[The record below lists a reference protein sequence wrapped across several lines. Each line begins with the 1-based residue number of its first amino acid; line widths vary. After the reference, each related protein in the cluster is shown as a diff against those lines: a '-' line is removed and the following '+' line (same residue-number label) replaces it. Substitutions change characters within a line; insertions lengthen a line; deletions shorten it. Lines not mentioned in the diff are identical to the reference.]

1 MTALPDPLSTPL
13 PALFRYQVGGSLPT
27 DSLAYVERQA
37 DRELYSRLKA
47 GEYCFVFN
55 SRQMGKSSLRV
66 RTMQKLQEDDGIACA
81 VIDPQTRGT
90 TLREDQWYAGTI
102 KRLIDDL
109 HLEAHIDFANWWKAL
124 DAQSISAVERFY
136 EFIDQIL
143 LPHTSQPVVIFVEEV
158 DNLLSL
164 KFDTDGFFVFIRSLY
179 EKRAEKPE
187 YRRLTFAFLGVATPY
202 DLIRGRQQSSFNVG
216 HEVELTGFTLAEAAP
231 LAKGLAGRVDDPQSV
246 LQAVLDWTGGQPF
259 LTQKLLDLV
268 SRELDA
274 AVQPM
279 AAADLVKQVAY
290 DKIIDHWESQDVP
303 PHLKTI
309 RDRLLRSGAPNTSQ
323 LLGLYQQILLHGA
336 MDADISPEQMD
347 LRLTGLVV
355 KRGNKLKIYNQIYE
369 RVFNQQWI
377 EDAFATIR
385 PYAQQFQK
393 WLRGDR
399 DDSYLLQGEALEQA
413 LEWAEAR
420 SLSKQDYQYL
430 VESQKLGLRRDLEHT
445 QQQLA
450 DRTQTLNRVN
460 RELDTAHRDLKR
472 VQGRTKWAGAL
483 LALVSVLALTA
494 GLETVRAKKSLG
506 ETTAQSDLVK
516 KQLFSAI
523 EQTGDA
529 NREKDLISEAL
540 TDIEAE
546 KEKLIESTNALEQKN
561 QQIAQDV
568 QKARIA
574 QQDTRQQYNQLQSRV
589 ATAQRDLELVQT
601 ERETAQTE
609 AETARTEA
617 QQWQEKSDVQQR
629 NLEDVIPLTAA
640 LTRAREN
647 LSETIEQLTQ
657 ILAANPDNFPVWI
670 VRGALQTQSNPQQAL
685 EDFEKALALEPEGN
699 FAAHVGRGD
708 ALSQLERYEEAIAAY
723 EQAIA
728 LKNDYP
734 EAWINRGN
742 ALSRSGKTIDALKSY
757 NQALKIKPDS
767 NYAIENLRRTLD
779 GMIDNWMGGSGATQT
794 IELKQENLIRS
805 GQSSETAGDIS
816 MQSINISISEE
827 GLPTIHES
835 VALLSQNEPENQTR
849 IHYYQGVLLLISRQ
863 HSDAIAHFDQSIDA
877 AENFPEAYIARAKA
891 HHSLEQYEEAIADY
905 NRAIELNP
913 EYAVAYNNRGLLYGS
928 IDRLDA
934 AEADYAEAIRLNPR
948 YASAHNNRGSIHWRR
963 RNFEA
968 AIESFSEA
976 ISVNPHYLLAI
987 TNRGEVYRQI
997 GNYDA
1002 AIADFS
1008 RAIELDNNYT
1018 RAIANRGETYRLI
1031 EQYDQALAD
1040 FNRAIELD
1048 DNYAWAIGSRGQV
1061 YRALGQTDKAVADFT
1076 QALQLAPGTYW
1087 VIDELRDLDVFE
1099 PVLKALNHLI
1109 SVNAGDFR
1117 AIANRGETYRQM
1129 DEYDA
1134 ALVDFNRAIE
1144 LNNNYAW
1151 AIASRGETYR
1161 EIEKYDLALADF
1173 NRAIELDSD
1182 YDWAIASR
1190 GLAYRQI
1197 GNYDAALADFN
1208 RAIELNNRYACAI
1221 ANRGETYRLLQQYDQ
1236 ALADFSRA
1244 IELDND
1250 YAWAIANRGQTY
1262 RQMGRYEEALVD
1274 FNRAIELGNRSAWVF
1289 THRGETYRL
1298 LERYELALEDFNQA
1312 LELYNYEDAWSLG
1325 SRGQVYRAMGRIDA
1339 ALADFDRALQ
1349 LDPALGWVIAELR
1362 DVRQFD
1368 RVLGILNQRILTDSN
1383 DVDAIS
1389 NRGLIYTEMGRY
1401 EDALAD
1407 LNRAIALDSRDARA
1421 IASRGYTYAQ
1431 MGRYDEA
1438 LADIRRALEL
1448 EPEDYWA
1455 IASRGETYR
1464 LMGRYDEALADF
1476 NQAIDLVK
1484 SDAPYWA
1491 IGRRGLVYQAMGRSA
1506 EALADFDRALEINPY
1521 LIWVVEARNRLGDS

>member
-279 AAADLVKQVAY
+279 AAADLVKQVTY

-336 MDADISPEQMD
+336 VDADISPEQMD

-385 PYAQQFQK
+385 PYAQRFQK

-399 DDSYLLQGEALEQA
+399 QDKYLLQGEALEQA

-516 KQLFSAI
+516 QQLFSAI

-529 NREKDLISEAL
+529 NREKDLISKAL

-546 KEKLIESTNALEQKN
+546 KEKLIESTSALEQKN

-589 ATAQRDLELVQT
+589 ATAQRDLELVQI

-685 EDFEKALALEPEGN
+685 EDFEKALVLEPEGN
-699 FAAHVGRGD
+699 FIAHFGRGD

-734 EAWINRGN
+734 EAWMNRGI
-742 ALSRSGKTIDALKSY
+742 ALYGSGQMIEAIDSY
-757 NQALKIKPDS
+757 NQAVKANS
-767 NYAIENLRRTLD
+767 STAIANLQQTLD
-779 GMIDNWMGGSGATQT
+779 RVIESWVGGSSSTTET
-794 IELKQENLIRS
+794 IELKRASILNNIES
-805 GQSSETAGDIS
+805 ASSSEASGLVVMVPLNTLLRREDLAVI
-816 MQSINISISEE
+816 QASINL
-827 GLPTIHES
+827 LPKDS
-835 VALLSQNEPENQTR
+835 PEQQAR
-849 IHYYQGVLLLISRQ
+849 SHYYQGFTFLVDGEYSE
-863 HSDAIAHFDQSIDA
+863 AIAQFDQAISIQSNFSA
-877 AENFPEAYIARAKA
+877 AYTARANA
-891 HHSLEQYEEAIADY
+891 HRAQQAYDAAIADY
-905 NRAIELNP
+905 NRAIELDP
-913 EYAVAYNNRGLLYGS
+913 KYAIAYNNRGITYGYM
-928 IDRLDA
+928 RNLEA
-934 AEADYAEAIRLNPR
+934 AEADYTRAVEINPK
-948 YASAHNNRGSIHWRR
+948 YASAYNNRGSIYWEQG
-963 RNFEA
+963 NFEA
-968 AIESFSEA
+968 AVENFSHA
-976 ISVNPHYLLAI
+976 ISIDSNYAVAI
-987 TNRGEVYRQI
+987 ANRGAVYRRLEQYQKAV
-997 GNYDA
+997 YDL
-1002 AIADFS
+1002 S
-1008 RAIELDNNYT
+1008 RAIEIDDNY
-1018 RAIANRGETYRLI
+1018 AWAFAERGETYRLI

-1048 DNYAWAIGSRGQV
+1048 KEYVWAIGSRGQV
-1061 YRALGQTDKAVADFT
+1061 YRALGQPDKAVADFT

-1129 DEYDA
+1129 GNYDAALADFNRAIELNNRYAWAIANRGETYRQMDEYDA

-1151 AIASRGETYR
+1151 AIASRG
-1161 EIEKYDLALADF
+1161 
-1173 NRAIELDSD
+1173 
-1182 YDWAIASR
+1182 
-1190 GLAYRQI
+1190 
-1197 GNYDAALADFN
+1197 
-1208 RAIELNNRYACAI
+1208 
-1221 ANRGETYRLLQQYDQ
+1221 
-1236 ALADFSRA
+1236 
-1244 IELDND
+1244 
-1250 YAWAIANRGQTY
+1250 QTY

-1274 FNRAIELGNRSAWVF
+1274 FNRAIELGNQSAWVF

-1389 NRGLIYTEMGRY
+1389 NRGLTYTEMGRY
-1401 EDALAD
+1401 DEALAD